1 MDNLEFQCDR
11 KLMLDL
17 LSDIL
22 VRLSIKGTLYFR
34 TCFTAPWG
42 VEVPA
47 YQNVARFHFAH
58 RGDCMVRL
66 TMSGETLMLA
76 QGDLVIIPHGA
87 GHSLY
92 SGHSSSPS
100 VLPLDRVLEESGY
113 DGNGVLVHG
122 GEEDDREV
130 QLVCGHFSFA
140 PNAKHLIFERLPTHI
155 HIPNYGETTGKWME
169 ATLRVIGAEAGGAKM
184 GGDLI
189 ALKMSEVILVQT
201 IRAFIESQGAEQV
214 GLSGFADPQLSRAL
228 DAFHKQPAEAWSV
241 ESLAR
246 VAGLSRTGFAQQFS
260 KKMDVTPMQYLTGW
274 RMQIARQALAEQ
286 RLSVPDAAAL
296 IGYSSESAF
305 TRVFKNEVGV
315 TPAAYRSTH

>member
-11 KLMLDL
+11 KSMLDL

-47 YQNVARFHFAH
+47 HQNVARFHFAH

-66 TMSGETLMLA
+66 TQSDETLMLA

-92 SGHSSSPS
+92 SGYSSSPS
-100 VLPLDRVLEESGY
+100 VLPLDRVLEDSGY

-189 ALKMSEVILVQT
+189 ALKMSEAILVQA

-286 RLSVPDAAAL
+286 RLSVPDTAAL

-315 TPAAYRSTH
+315 TPAAYRSAH